1 VIRPI
6 SVSLLI
12 LAIFGAAVA
21 CDQAAKKVEQVGE
34 SLRETTADGSLL
46 VQSPRALDAGE

>member
-6 SVSLLI
+6 SVSLLV
-12 LAIFGAAVA
+12 LATALG
-21 CDQAAKKVEQVGE
+21 CDEAAKKVEQAGE

-46 VQSPRALDAGE
+46 VQSPRAPDAGD